1 MSCLTTEVVCCFGSC
16 AASLLGSLVS
26 SALSHAARL
35 GHLLI
40 GVATFSVA
48 MFIGSNYANQIKRIN
63 DYSSLTNVRVNLTSD
78 CDADYVDN
86 CIYQQLIYRASL
98 SLVLLYGTL
107 AVVTRYVE
115 YVDRNLWLLKL
126 VVSMGLFV
134 SFCLLDNAWFTVWAE
149 TSRIASIAWLLV
161 QGLLFL
167 DFGHDVHDMLTS
179 GDEDMSITSKVAYLV
194 TSAGALA
201 LNIVGL
207 IYLIHH
213 YTNNCELNMGFVVV
227 TLCFGLMTTVLS
239 LMECVGRGALTPLL
253 MTSYALFMCWYAVQS
268 NPDAAACNP
277 DAASIHS
284 EATSSSLMIVCVV
297 SVGTLTYCV
306 VHGSNILNAFHPQV
320 IIQLRCYKESY
331 VTYDGM
337 FSLQGN
343 GVTSSYSAVRANS
356 TVELRKVLTG
366 CDDDDA
372 AGADNDEEEEPV
384 ANRGSATDRVL
395 FHVVLASVRMTAFL
409 SLH

>member
-1 MSCLTTEVVCCFGSC
+1 
-16 AASLLGSLVS
+16 
-26 SALSHAARL
+26 
-35 GHLLI
+35 
-40 GVATFSVA
+40 
-48 MFIGSNYANQIKRIN
+48 MFIGSNYADQIKRIN

-107 AVVTRYVE
+107 AVVTRYFE
-115 YVDRNLWLLKL
+115 YANRNLWLLKL
-126 VVSMGLFV
+126 VLSMGLFV

-149 TSRIASIAWLLV
+149 TTRIASIAWLLV

-179 GDEDMSITSKVAYLV
+179 GDEDMSMSSKVAYLV
-194 TSAGALA
+194 TSAGALT

-268 NPDAAACNP
+268 NPDATSCNP

-306 VHGSNILNAFHPQV
+306 VHGSNILNAFHPQ
-320 IIQLRCYKESY
+320 
-331 VTYDGM
+331 
-337 FSLQGN
+337 GN

-372 AGADNDEEEEPV
+372 AGTDDVEDEPIV
-384 ANRGSATDRVL
+384 DRGSATERVL
-395 FHVVLASVRMTAFL
+395 FHVVLASASCYGAMVLTSWGSGDGSPVASAPRVGAESMWIKVSCQWVFL
-409 SLH
+409 LCYCRALYVAYIDNED